1 MSDSFTRPF
10 TKAEIEAMRR
20 MGQEE
25 LDRDAG
31 REAERG
37 GEAGLLR
44 KFRSKLRRVAQK
56 IPFAEDILAA
66 YFCAVDPATPPRVKL
81 VLLGAIAYFVMP
93 LDFLP
98 DILPLVGYADDAA
111 LLLAAVSQVAG
122 SINEAHREQARAV
135 LQDDKTI
142 TA

>member
-1 MSDSFTRPF
+1 MSETFGKPF

-20 MGQEE
+20 MAREE
-25 LDRDAG
+25 AKEAA
-31 REAERG
+31 REG
-37 GEAGLLR
+37 GSGDLAR
-44 KFRSKLRRVAQK
+44 KFFAKLKRVGQK

-66 YFCAVDPATPPRVKL
+66 YFCAVDPATSPRVKL

-98 DILPLVGYADDAA
+98 DILPLVGFADDAA

-122 SINEAHREQARAV
+122 SINEGHREQARAV